1 MDIADEVCW
10 SHLELEPA
18 DPGAHIDIRIIRRS
32 RMKPCR
38 EQFLHAD
45 RRASAADIPGKGK

>member
-10 SHLELEPA
+10 SHLELKPA
-18 DPGAHIDIRIIRRS
+18 DPGANIDIRIIRRS
-32 RMKPCR
+32 RMKPCGER
-38 EQFLHAD
+38 FLHAH